1 MTKQKMELVNGN
13 EAIAR
18 GALAAGCK
26 FYFGYPIT
34 PQNEIPEYLS
44 KHLPEVGGTFIQAES
59 EIASINMLL
68 GAGSTGARAMTS
80 SSSPGISLK
89 QEGISYMAGSEIPG
103 VIVNMS
109 RSGPGLGGISPS
121 QGDYF
126 QATRGGGHG
135 DYRTIVLAP
144 FSVQENYDLTMRAF
158 DLAEKYRNPVMILGD
173 ALLGQM
179 KEPIIL
185 RSYKPQKFDKSW
197 ALTGAKGRNP
207 RFLKSLYLNE
217 GDLTEHNWKLFKK
230 YQQMKTEI
238 EYDTYQIE
246 DADLIVVS
254 FGSVARI
261 IKSSIKMAR
270 DQGMK
275 VGLFRP
281 ITLYPYPEESLK
293 QLSQK
298 VNHFFVVELNT
309 GQMVEDVKLS
319 VDKGAKVDF
328 YGRPPGSIPTPNEL
342 FERSRRFIGENY
354 ETGIYSSQEFE
365 RCAFSFLPRMS
376 SWDHSSTGGRMY

>member
-1 MTKQKMELVNGN
+1 MTKPKMELVNGN

-179 KEPIIL
+179 KEPIVL
-185 RSYKPQKFDKSW
+185 RSYNQQKFDKSW

-217 GDLTEHNWKLFKK
+217 GDLTQHNWKLFQK
-230 YQQMKTEI
+230 YQQMKAEI

-246 DADLIVVS
+246 DADLVVVS

-319 VDKGAKVDF
+319 VDKGARVDF

-342 FERSRRFIGENY
+342 FDEIQKVYR
-354 ETGIYSSQEFE
+354 
-365 RCAFSFLPRMS
+365 
-376 SWDHSSTGGRMY
+376 

>member
-1 MTKQKMELVNGN
+1 MTKPKMELVNGN

-44 KHLPEVGGTFIQAES
+44 KHMPEVEGTFIQAES

-68 GAGSTGARAMTS
+68 GAGATGARAMTS

-89 QEGISYMAGSEIPG
+89 QEGISYMAGCEIPG

-144 FSVQENYDLTMRAF
+144 FSIQENYDLTITAF
-158 DLAEKYRNPVMILGD
+158 DLAEKYRNPVMVLGD

-179 KEPIIL
+179 KEPILL
-185 RSYKPQKFDKSW
+185 RPYKPMKFDKSW
-197 ALTGAKGRNP
+197 ALTGAKGRKP

-217 GDLTEHNWKLFKK
+217 GDLTQHNWKLFQK
-230 YQQMKTEI
+230 YQQMKAEI
-238 EYDTYQIE
+238 AYDTYQIE
-246 DADLIVVS
+246 DADMVVVS

-275 VGLFRP
+275 IGLFRP
-281 ITLYPYPEESLK
+281 ITLYPYPEDMVR

-319 VDKGAKVDF
+319 VDKGARVDF

-342 FERSRRFIGENY
+342 FDEIGKVY
-354 ETGIYSSQEFE
+354 
-365 RCAFSFLPRMS
+365 
-376 SWDHSSTGGRMY
+376 

>member
-1 MTKQKMELVNGN
+1 MTKPKMELVNGN

-44 KHLPEVGGTFIQAES
+44 KHLPEVEGTFIQAES

-68 GAGSTGARAMTS
+68 GAGATGARAMTS

-89 QEGISYMAGSEIPG
+89 QEGISYMAGCEIPG

-144 FSVQENYDLTMRAF
+144 FSVQENYDLTITAF
-158 DLAEKYRNPVMILGD
+158 DLAQKYRNPVMVLGD

-179 KEPIIL
+179 KEPILL
-185 RSYKPQKFDKSW
+185 RSYKSMKFDKSW
-197 ALTGAKGRNP
+197 ALTGAKGRKP

-217 GDLTEHNWKLFKK
+217 GDLTQHNWKLFQK
-230 YQQMKTEI
+230 YQQMKAEI
-238 EYDTYQIE
+238 AYDTYQIE
-246 DADLIVVS
+246 DADMVVVS

-275 VGLFRP
+275 IGLFRP
-281 ITLYPYPEESLK
+281 ITLYPYPEDTLK

-319 VDKGAKVDF
+319 VDKGARVDF

-342 FERSRRFIGENY
+342 FDEIRKVY
-354 ETGIYSSQEFE
+354 
-365 RCAFSFLPRMS
+365 
-376 SWDHSSTGGRMY
+376 

>member
-1 MTKQKMELVNGN
+1 MAKEKMELVNGN

-18 GALAAGCK
+18 GALAAGCR

-68 GAGSTGARAMTS
+68 GAGATGARAMTS

-144 FSVQENYDLTMRAF
+144 FSVQENYDWTFKAF
-158 DLAEKYRNPVMILGD
+158 DLAEKYRNPVVVLAD

-179 KEPIIL
+179 KEPILL
-185 RSYKPQKFDKSW
+185 RDLKPQVFDKSW
-197 ALTGAKGRNP
+197 ALTGATGRP
-207 RFLKSLYLNE
+207 ARFLKSLYLNE
-217 GDLTEHNWKLFKK
+217 GDLTRHNWKLFQK
-230 YQQMKTEI
+230 YQQMKAEI
-238 EYDTYQIE
+238 AYDTYWLE
-246 DADLIVVS
+246 DAELLVVA

-261 IKSSIKMAR
+261 IKSSVRMAR
-270 DQGMK
+270 EKGMK

-281 ITLYPYPEESLK
+281 ITLYPYPEEALH
-293 QLSQK
+293 QLSQRI
-298 VNHFFVVELNT
+298 NQFLVVELNT

-319 VDKGAKVDF
+319 VEKGTRVDF
-328 YGRPPGSIPTPNEL
+328 YGRPPGSIPTPDEL
-342 FERSRRFIGENY
+342 Y
-354 ETGIYSSQEFE
+354 EEINKVY
-365 RCAFSFLPRMS
+365 R
-376 SWDHSSTGGRMY
+376 

>member
-1 MTKQKMELVNGN
+1 MELVNGN

-18 GALAAGCK
+18 GAIAAGCK

-34 PQNEIPEYLS
+34 PQNEIPEYLA
-44 KHLPEVGGTFIQAES
+44 KHLREVGGTFIQAES

-68 GAGSTGARAMTS
+68 GAGATGARAMTS

-144 FSVQENYDLTMRAF
+144 FSVQENYDLTIRAF

-185 RSYKPQKFDKSW
+185 RSPKPLTFDKSW
-197 ALTGAKGRNP
+197 ALTGAKGRKP

-230 YQQMKTEI
+230 YQQMKAEI
-238 EYDTYQIE
+238 EFDTYQIE
-246 DADLIVVS
+246 DAGLVVVS

-281 ITLYPYPEESLK
+281 LTLYPYPEADLNK
-293 QLSQK
+293 LSQQVK
-298 VNHFFVVELNT
+298 HFFVVELNT

-319 VDKGAKVDF
+319 VDKGAQVDF

-342 FERSRRFIGENY
+342 FDEIKKVYR
-354 ETGIYSSQEFE
+354 
-365 RCAFSFLPRMS
+365 
-376 SWDHSSTGGRMY
+376 